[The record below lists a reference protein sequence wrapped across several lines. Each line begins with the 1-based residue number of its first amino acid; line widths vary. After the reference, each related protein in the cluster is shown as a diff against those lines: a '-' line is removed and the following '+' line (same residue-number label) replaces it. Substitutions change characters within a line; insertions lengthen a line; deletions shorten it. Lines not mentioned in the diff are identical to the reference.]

1 MKEEKKHDEEGHM
14 PEEQA
19 AEEHKK
25 GAKKRKKAKAS
36 GGVEAL
42 TAEIAALEERLA
54 EKCQEAEANHNR
66 FLKSCADLEN
76 YKKRVEREKKELL
89 DYANDTLIKELLHV
103 IDNMERALSHI
114 NDDVDIESL
123 KEGLTLSIEQIFPM
137 LEKFGLERVRA
148 VGERFDPTVHEA
160 VSHEV
165 SSDHGPETVI
175 REFQRGYTLKGRL
188 LRPSMVAVSK
198 EPS

>member
-1 MKEEKKHDEEGHM
+1 MKEEKKHGEERHT

-19 AEEHKK
+19 PEEHKK
-25 GAKKRKKAKAS
+25 GAKKRRRGKGA
-36 GGVEAL
+36 VEVEKL
-42 TAEIAALEERLA
+42 TADVDALEARLA
-54 EKCQEAEANHNR
+54 EKSQEAEANHNR

-76 YKKRVEREKKELL
+76 FKKRVEREKKELL

-114 NDDVDIESL
+114 NDDVDIASL
-123 KEGLTLSIEQIFPM
+123 KEGLTLSIEQVFPM
-137 LEKFGLERVRA
+137 LEKFGLERIAA
-148 VGERFDPTVHEA
+148 VGERFNPNVHEA

-165 SSDHGPETVI
+165 SNEHGPETVI